1 MEHSGAT
8 GWDREKKTQFSS
20 SGSAKVPYYV
30 FLSNN
35 TIVHCWDT
43 LRSEA
48 SVSRDQKGRIMK
60 ERGQERKCLSI
71 IGLVALVSPTSRKG
85 RTRMI
90 QDMVGVLVLVYM
102 SVLMTNKNLA
112 LI

>member
-20 SGSAKVPYYV
+20 SDSAKVPYYV

-35 TIVHCWDT
+35 AIVHCWDT

-48 SVSRDQKGRIMK
+48 SVLRAQKGRIMK
-60 ERGQERKCLSI
+60 ESIKERKCLPV
-71 IGLVALVSPTSRKG
+71 IGLVALVNPASRKG

-102 SVLMTNKNLA
+102 SVLIINKNLA
-112 LI
+112 LT